1 MGSVEGAMS
10 KQKITSPFYGLFR
23 GYLRFKIRD
32 IKYIPSRLYYFFKHG
47 FSQTARWSFDS
58 YFIEMMKQ
66 ILVEFRDNSWG
77 YPIFNVD
84 RTDEEN
90 QREWR
95 RILNRM
101 LTLLN
106 FMDKDDKIYDNIS
119 FEEQSSMMDNAK
131 EEFFDLFCKNFYHF
145 WD

>member
-1 MGSVEGAMS
+1 M
-10 KQKITSPFYGLFR
+10 
-23 GYLRFKIRD
+23 
-32 IKYIPSRLYYFFKHG
+32 
-47 FSQTARWSFDS
+47 TARWSFDS

-66 ILVEFRDNSWG
+66 ILVEFRDNSMG
-77 YPIFNVD
+77 YPILNAD

-90 QREWR
+90 QREWH

-119 FEEQSSMMDNAK
+119 FEEQCAMMDNAK

>member
-1 MGSVEGAMS
+1 MS

-23 GYLRFKIRD
+23 GCLRFKIRD

-47 FSQTARWSFDS
+47 FSQTARWSFDN

-77 YPIFNVD
+77 YPILNVD

-106 FMDKDDKIYDNIS
+106 FMDKDDKMYDNIS
-119 FEEQSSMMDNAK
+119 FEEQRAMMDNAK

>member
-1 MGSVEGAMS
+1 
-10 KQKITSPFYGLFR
+10 
-23 GYLRFKIRD
+23 
-32 IKYIPSRLYYFFKHG
+32 
-47 FSQTARWSFDS
+47 
-58 YFIEMMKQ
+58 MMKQ
-66 ILVEFRDNSWG
+66 ILVEFRDNSMG
-77 YPIFNVD
+77 YPILNAD

-90 QREWR
+90 QREWLQ
-95 RILNRM
+95 ILNRM

-119 FEEQSSMMDNAK
+119 FEEQCAMMDKAK

>member
-1 MGSVEGAMS
+1 
-10 KQKITSPFYGLFR
+10 
-23 GYLRFKIRD
+23 
-32 IKYIPSRLYYFFKHG
+32 
-47 FSQTARWSFDS
+47 
-58 YFIEMMKQ
+58 MKQ

-77 YPIFNVD
+77 YPILNVD

-90 QREWR
+90 QRERR

-106 FMDKDDKIYDNIS
+106 FMDEDDKMYDNIS
-119 FEEQSSMMDNAK
+119 FEEQHAMMDNAK

>member
-1 MGSVEGAMS
+1 MS
-10 KQKITSPFYGLFR
+10 KQKITSPFYGLFQ
-23 GYLRFKIRD
+23 GCLRFKIRD
-32 IKYIPSRLYYFFKHG
+32 IKYIPSRLHYFFKHG
-47 FSQTARWSFDS
+47 FSQTARWSFDN

-77 YPIFNVD
+77 YPILNAEL
-84 RTDEEN
+84 TNEEN
-90 QREWR
+90 QRNWR

-106 FMDKDDKIYDNIS
+106 FMDEDDRMYENIK
-119 FEEQSSMMDNAK
+119 FEEQRAMMNNAK
-131 EEFFDLFCKNFYHF
+131 KEFFELFCENFYRF